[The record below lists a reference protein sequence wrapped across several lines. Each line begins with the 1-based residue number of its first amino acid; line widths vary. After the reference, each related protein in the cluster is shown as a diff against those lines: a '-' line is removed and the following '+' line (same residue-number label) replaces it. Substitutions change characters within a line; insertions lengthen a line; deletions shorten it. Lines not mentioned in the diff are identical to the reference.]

1 MTAGV
6 ISRYNPS
13 WCPPLLVDEK
23 TLRQKLAKVEELFR
37 RAASLGERAAA
48 EAAISRLHA
57 RLGSG
62 DKDQEPEVE
71 LKFSLPD
78 RWSMR
83 LFIAICRKHGL
94 RPYRYVRQRRTT
106 IMARARPEDF
116 KRVVWSEFCQLHDEL
131 ERYFE
136 EVSDQLITRA
146 MGSDG
151 NDSTVDAR

>member
-1 MTAGV
+1 M
-6 ISRYNPS
+6 
-13 WCPPLLVDEK
+13 LVDEK
-23 TLRQKLAKVEELFR
+23 ALRQKLAKVEELFR
-37 RAASLGERAAA
+37 CAGSPGERAAA
-48 EAAISRLHA
+48 EAAIGRLHA

-62 DKDQEPEVE
+62 DRDQEPKVE

-83 LFIAICRKHGL
+83 LFIAICRKHGV
-94 RPYRYVRQRRTT
+94 RPYRYARQRRTT

-136 EVSDQLITRA
+136 DVSDQLITRA